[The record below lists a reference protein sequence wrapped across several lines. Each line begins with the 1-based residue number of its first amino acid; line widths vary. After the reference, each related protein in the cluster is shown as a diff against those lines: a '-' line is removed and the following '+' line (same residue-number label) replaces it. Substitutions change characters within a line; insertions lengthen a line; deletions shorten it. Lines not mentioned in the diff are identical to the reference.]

1 VAQAGKYGELGIE
14 HIPDDEP
21 VFIIRAQDKLA
32 VPTLDAYLELAEKA
46 GVEEK
51 FLDHLDR
58 VRGDIRIWQ
67 RQNRTKVP
75 D

>member
-1 VAQAGKYGELGIE
+1 VAKAGKYGELGIE

-32 VPTLDAYLELAEKA
+32 VPIIQEYMALAEEK
-46 GVEEK
+46 GVSDE

-58 VRGDIRIWQ
+58 VCGDIKVWQ
-67 RQNRTKVP
+67 RQNDTKVP